1 MKQIKPAPSIPSKIK
16 GKELILKS
24 QNIQKIKQYEFDH
37 FLDQVNKP
45 KRIDKFSEQIPPL
58 PCQFKQKQVKEIIT
72 LPEFIQMENPPP
84 FGGAQAVNDK
94 DDQTIMEEKLQMEL
108 FQYLR
113 IKQLKQEEQKDR
125 YSSIHEDNY
134 SDTVVTIEN
143 IQQELQKEHDQ
154 YIEKFVKKL
163 EEEKIEKKVQEFVR
177 LPLPELLRIPNS
189 FPIQKKVF
197 EQIFNNT
204 QDQYRAMS
212 AQERKQVQNEH
223 QTKQQEIKAE
233 IPKKSLQEM
242 EKMIEETKKDY
253 FKIIRDLDFLNKGAR
268 QLKNATSQ
276 QYGVR
281 KKVDEPNIEKL
292 IKQVKDTIWYTDG
305 LTNGFDREMA
315 LIQYKNS
322 QAKDLIDINKVL
334 EQSDIQQQYKNQIIS
349 NNIQEIQQKIES
361 KKEQQEEKKLN
372 NSSLI
377 SQKTQAS
384 AKTINK
390 VVNSKKGKELQDMM
404 SDDLF

>member
-1 MKQIKPAPSIPSKIK
+1 MKQIKPAPSIPTKIK
-16 GKELILKS
+16 GKDLILKS

-37 FLDQVNKP
+37 FLDQVNQP
-45 KRIDKFSEQIPPL
+45 KRIDKFTEQIPPL
-58 PCQFKQKQVKEIIT
+58 PCQFKQRQIKDIIT

-94 DDQTIMEEKLQMEL
+94 DDILQMDL

-113 IKQLKQEEQKDR
+113 IKQLKQEEEEKKER

-143 IQQELQKEHDQ
+143 IQHELQKEHDQ

-163 EEEKIEKKVQEFVR
+163 EEEKIEKKVSEFVR
-177 LPLPELLRIPNS
+177 LPLPELLKIPNS
-189 FPIQKKVF
+189 FPIQKK
-197 EQIFNNT
+197 
-204 QDQYRAMS
+204 DQYRALS
-212 AQERKQVQNEH
+212 AQDRKQVQNEH

-276 QYGVR
+276 QYGIR

-292 IKQVKDTIWYTDG
+292 IKQVKDTIWYTEG
-305 LTNGFDREMA
+305 ITNGFDREMA

-322 QAKDLIDINKVL
+322 KAKNLIDINKVL
-334 EQSDIQQQYKNQIIS
+334 EQSDVQEQKQDII
-349 NNIQEIQQKIES
+349 
-361 KKEQQEEKKLN
+361 KKEEIPSRIEKQEDKKLN

-384 AKTINK
+384 AKTVTK

>member
-1 MKQIKPAPSIPSKIK
+1 MKQIKPAASIPTKVK
-16 GKELILKS
+16 GKDLILKS
-24 QNIQKIKQYEFDH
+24 QNVQKIKQYEFDH
-37 FLDQVNKP
+37 FLEKVNQP
-45 KRIDKFSEQIPPL
+45 QRIDKFTEQVPPL
-58 PCQFKQKQVKEIIT
+58 PCQFKQRQVKEIIT

-94 DDQTIMEEKLQMEL
+94 DDQAILEEKLQMEL
-108 FQYLR
+108 FQYLK
-113 IKQLKQEEQKDR
+113 IKQLKQEEQKER

-134 SDTVVTIEN
+134 SDTIVTIEN
-143 IQQELQKEHDQ
+143 IQHELQKEHDQ

-163 EEEKIEKKVQEFVR
+163 EEEKIEKKVQDFVR
-177 LPLPELLRIPNS
+177 LPLPELLKIPNQ
-189 FPIQKKVF
+189 FPIQKK
-197 EQIFNNT
+197 
-204 QDQYRAMS
+204 DQYRALS
-212 AQERKQVQNEH
+212 AQDRKQVQNEH
-223 QTKQQEIKAE
+223 EVKQQEIKAE

-276 QYGVR
+276 QYGIR

-292 IKQVKDTIWYTDG
+292 IKQVKDTIWYTEG

-315 LIQYKNS
+315 LIQHKNS
-322 QAKDLIDINKVL
+322 KAKNLIDINKVL
-334 EQSDIQQQYKNQIIS
+334 EQSDLQEQNQQIINKEEIPVKS
-349 NNIQEIQQKIES
+349 EKQED
-361 KKEQQEEKKLN
+361 KKLN

-384 AKTINK
+384 AKTVTK

>member
-1 MKQIKPAPSIPSKIK
+1 MKQIKPAASIPTKVK

-37 FLDQVNKP
+37 FLDKVNQP
-45 KRIDKFSEQIPPL
+45 KRIDKFTEQVPPL
-58 PCQFKQKQVKEIIT
+58 PCQFKQRQVKEIIT

-94 DDQTIMEEKLQMEL
+94 DDQAILEEKLQMEL
-108 FQYLR
+108 FQYLK
-113 IKQLKQEEQKDR
+113 IKQLKQEEQQER

-134 SDTVVTIEN
+134 SDTIVTIEN
-143 IQQELQKEHDQ
+143 IQHELQKEHDQ

-177 LPLPELLRIPNS
+177 LPLPELLKIPNQ
-189 FPIQKKVF
+189 FPIQKK
-197 EQIFNNT
+197 
-204 QDQYRAMS
+204 DQYRALS
-212 AQERKQVQNEH
+212 AQDRKQVQNEH
-223 QTKQQEIKAE
+223 EVKQSEIKAE

-276 QYGVR
+276 QYGIR

-292 IKQVKDTIWYTDG
+292 IKQVKDTIWYTEG

-315 LIQYKNS
+315 LIQHKNS
-322 QAKDLIDINKVL
+322 QAKNLIDINKVL
-334 EQSDIQQQYKNQIIS
+334 EQSDLQEQNQQIIINKEEIPARS
-349 NNIQEIQQKIES
+349 EKQED
-361 KKEQQEEKKLN
+361 KKLN

-384 AKTINK
+384 AKTVTK